1 MTLPPSDA
9 QSSRFRSRRPSNV
22 PDPIHSIPTSP
33 LPPLASPQPSMLPPT
48 LPQIEAPYE
57 FSQDRAIDFA
67 SNSWDLA
74 TGGLK
79 TLTAKREL
87 PSPVE
92 RRPSERHAEPT
103 SIPRS
108 YAFMLIILV
117 CVIIMLIS
125 GGVVLFVML
134 QP

>member
-1 MTLPPSDA
+1 MTLPPPDA
-9 QSSRFRSRRPSNV
+9 QSSRFRSRRPSDV
-22 PDPIHSIPTSP
+22 PDPIYSMTTTP
-33 LPPLASPQPSMLPPT
+33 LPSPAAPSILPPT
-48 LPQIEAPYE
+48 LPQTEAQFE

-92 RRPSERHAEPT
+92 RRSSGRQAEPT
-103 SIPRS
+103 SMPRN
-108 YAFMLIILV
+108 YAFLLIILV
-117 CVIIMLIS
+117 CVVIMLIS
-125 GGVVLFVML
+125 GGVALFVML